1 MPKYLDFPRKCCIFA
16 ALLKPIINQSMMKK
30 LSYKDAPR
38 DWAICFQNDCPLSD
52 RCLRHAVAQL
62 APSTL
67 THHVTVLP
75 AARQGDQCS
84 LFASTEPVRIARGMT
99 GIMKGIP
106 SGKATDLRK
115 ELYNI
120 FGSCAQRA
128 SPASTTS
135 MASRPSP
142 TTTKPPSPITSSKSP
157 MRQHNRKH
165 RFFSPVRNIFLTCE
179 KTFYHL

>member
-1 MPKYLDFPRKCCIFA
+1 
-16 ALLKPIINQSMMKK
+16 MMKK

-120 FGSCAQRA
+120 FGSCAHFYRYRSGRYPVTPELQKSVARLFHKHGIETE
-128 SPASTTS
+128 PHYDETTLS
-135 MASRPSP
+135 YYFRKEPHA
-142 TTTKPPSPITSSKSP
+142 TT
-157 MRQHNRKH
+157 QQ
-165 RFFSPVRNIFLTCE
+165 E
-179 KTFYHL
+179 A